1 MTDTSNSEF
10 SDNKG
15 IQIYNELA
23 NSLMMGERL
32 PNERIKIR
40 ELAQLMNTSVTP
52 VRDAVLRLVQ
62 DGAFVMHSPRDIRI
76 CSLTLDEY
84 LEIRSIR
91 LELEGMVA
99 ETAARLA
106 TPADIVLLE
115 TILTNNES
123 ALSQH
128 DFKASIQHNQQ
139 FHFELCRIANMPILT
154 DILKQLW
161 IKIGP
166 LIAQA
171 YPMGGRDMIDHH
183 YALLQ
188 SIAQKD
194 SQAARIHMQTDIL
207 SGGEALKQWLSTNP
221 S

>member
-1 MTDTSNSEF
+1 MTHTNNSES

-62 DGAFVMHSPRDIRI
+62 DGALVMHSPRDIRI

-99 ETAARLA
+99 EKAARLA
-106 TPADIVLLE
+106 TSADVILLE
-115 TILTNNES
+115 NILSNNES
-123 ALSQH
+123 ALGKK
-128 DFKASIQHNQQ
+128 DFKASIQHNQK

-154 DILKQLW
+154 EILKQLW
-161 IKIGP
+161 IKISP

-171 YPMGGRDMIDHH
+171 YPLGGRDMIDHH
-183 YALLQ
+183 YPLLK
-188 SIAQKD
+188 SIIHKD
-194 SQAARIHMQTDIL
+194 SQAARIHIQNDIL
-207 SGGEALKQWLSTNP
+207 SGGEALKQWL
-221 S
+221 